1 MKNVSEKDQFYEN
14 VAVFP
19 PQEKNGKKTKSKP
32 YIDFPDNLDVEFKDV
47 ESDIKKYRI
56 FMSNSKIFIRSAN
69 SSDIDHLIPI

>member
-19 PQEKNGKKTKSKP
+19 PQHKNGKKTKSNP
-32 YIDFPDNLDVEFKDV
+32 HTAFPNNLDVEFKDV